1 MAQKRSL
8 IDAATDTLS
17 KENFINEENKN
28 PKAQTVVEMKMLNT
42 TVSKDLI
49 KRIKAY
55 CVEQE
60 TTVKD
65 FVALALEEK
74 LKRLGK

>member
-1 MAQKRSL
+1 
-8 IDAATDTLS
+8 
-17 KENFINEENKN
+17 
-28 PKAQTVVEMKMLNT
+28 MKMLNT
-42 TVSKDLI
+42 TVPKNLI

-60 TTVKD
+60 ITVKE
-65 FVALALEEK
+65 FVAQALEEK